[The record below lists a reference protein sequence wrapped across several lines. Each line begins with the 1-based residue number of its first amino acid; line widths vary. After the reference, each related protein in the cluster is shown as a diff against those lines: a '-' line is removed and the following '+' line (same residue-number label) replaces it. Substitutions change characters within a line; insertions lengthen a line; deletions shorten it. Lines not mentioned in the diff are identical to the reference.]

1 MLSFFY
7 QVAYAAHVRYWGET
21 FSPGPAVCSMR
32 FPVATSIDTIWDV
45 MSWASPK
52 VSATGIS

>member
-1 MLSFFY
+1 MLSFLY
-7 QVAYAAHVRYWGET
+7 QEPMRPTSRYWGET

-45 MSWASPK
+45 MSWPSPK